1 MQSAIRIAQ
10 RGAAAESPLA
20 VRARRLSE
28 QSLSPMLLRRDS
40 GSMTAAVDAPLPKLS
55 ANRRGA
61 IFPGSAAHEAVKVM
75 VNGSPVPQRL
85 SARRSAI
92 SPGSAAFEALT
103 RVSAP
108 ATGAATAADAAA
120 SATASAQAAL
130 AAYES
135 SCSVLGATSERASV
149 GEESSC

>member
-28 QSLSPMLLRRDS
+28 QSLSPMFLRRDS
-40 GSMTAAVDAPLPKLS
+40 GSMTAAIDAPSPKLS

-75 VNGSPVPQRL
+75 VNGSPIPQRL

-92 SPGSAAFEALT
+92 SKTSSAECGRCSLYSACNLGAISGIARACVHTALT
-103 RVSAP
+103 NW
-108 ATGAATAADAAA
+108 
-120 SATASAQAAL
+120 
-130 AAYES
+130 
-135 SCSVLGATSERASV
+135 
-149 GEESSC
+149 

>member
-28 QSLSPMLLRRDS
+28 QSLSPMLRRDS
-40 GSMTAAVDAPLPKLS
+40 GSMTAAVDAPAPKLS

-92 SPGSAAFEALT
+92 SLGSAAFEALT

>member
-1 MQSAIRIAQ
+1 MI
-10 RGAAAESPLA
+10 
-20 VRARRLSE
+20 
-28 QSLSPMLLRRDS
+28 
-40 GSMTAAVDAPLPKLS
+40 DAPAPKLS

-75 VNGSPVPQRL
+75 VNGSPIPQRL

-92 SPGSAAFEALT
+92 CRAVRARAWRLT

-108 ATGAATAADAAA
+108 ATWAAGRPRRPTPLAGDRD
-120 SATASAQAAL
+120 AQAAL

-149 GEESSC
+149 GEECELLTDSSDMSVFSKWRVFV